1 MADERIDIDVNVNDE
16 SVDQA
21 SARFV
26 PLRRQ
31 IRETTVALQR
41 LEAAGVTSGQEFETL
56 RARLD
61 RLNDTAARSAF
72 RSGQLED
79 KLSVLPGPLGRA
91 GVAIRGVTDAAAA
104 FGTRILIIAGLVG
117 AVVGAFVLMRNALAS
132 TAEGQQKL
140 NKITEIGERLLNG
153 IFAVVE
159 PIANVFADLAIA
171 IFGSGESMQFF
182 AKAIQITTAP
192 LITLGN
198 ALVFIVDLI
207 KDSSKNLGTYA
218 KAFAN
223 VGGAISEFFKGNFA
237 EAKKL
242 SDEADRLFLEGL
254 QADAK
259 VFKEAGTKFITNTV
273 NTINGIDDAFIKG
286 TKRKT
291 KTQKKSEE
299 DAAKLAEAA
308 KKRAQDTINAN
319 EAVQQSEDELAES
332 KRKKSEDEIKALQE
346 AQLYKDKEFIREQA
360 RITALMAL
368 EEKGSNAYKTLLA
381 ERTALEAAYNN
392 AKAENDKNISD
403 KTAEKNKKDADDARG
418 VLDAQLQDRFNF
430 LGRLNDALEFDFAQD
445 RERLAEQN
453 ANLAEQEKNLL
464 SNTELTEDAKTQLRR
479 RFADERNKLAQEETK
494 IAVAE
499 AKAKYIIEE
508 FYLNEAGKFGSI
520 LSGIAGDNKTLAIAG
535 IVIEQGAALGKT
547 LIDLARG
554 VSAATANSF
563 ANPLNAVPGGSILV
577 AANLARQITQMKI
590 TAAVSSAGIIAGAA
604 KGIAGINKAQIPG
617 GGGASAGGGATAG
630 GGASIPAFSTP
641 TIGAPQIGA
650 TAAPQSQLAGLVT
663 GAIQQNNSQQRPI
676 RAYVV
681 GSDVTTEQ
689 QLDRRVRLAA
699 RLGG

>member
-1 MADERIDIDVNVNDE
+1 MADERIDIDVNVNDQ

-21 SARFV
+21 AEKFV

-31 IRETTVALQR
+31 IRETTVQLQALESQ
-41 LEAAGVTSGQEFETL
+41 GKQNSKEFKDL
-56 RARLD
+56 SDRLD
-61 RLNDTAARSAF
+61 TLKDRAAKVGFASKDLA
-72 RSGQLED
+72 D
-79 KLSVLPGPLGRA
+79 KLGALPGPVGQVGRQVQIA
-91 GVAIRGVTDAAAA
+91 KDAFDT
-104 FGTRILIIAGLVG
+104 FGTRLAIILGIIG
-117 AVVGAFVLMRNALAS
+117 AIVGAFVLMKNALAS
-132 TAEGQQKL
+132 TAEGQEKL
-140 NKITEIGERLLNG
+140 NKLTIIGEQLLNG

-218 KAFAN
+218 KAFSN

-291 KTQKKSEE
+291 KTQKKNAE
-299 DAAKLAEAA
+299 DDAKLAEAE
-308 KKRAQDTINAN
+308 KKRKQDAINAN
-319 EAVQQSEDELAES
+319 EALQQSEDELAES
-332 KRKKSEDEIKALQE
+332 KRVKAQDEIKALQE

-368 EEKGSNAYKTLLA
+368 EDKKSNAYKTLLA

-403 KTAEKNKKDADDARG
+403 KTTEKQKKDAEEARAI
-418 VLDAQLQDRFNF
+418 LDVQLQDRFNY
-430 LGRLNDALEFDFAQD
+430 LGRLNAALEFDFEQD
-445 RERLAEQN
+445 RARVAEQRI
-453 ANLAEQEKNLL
+453 NLAQQEANLL
-464 SNTELTEDAKTQLRR
+464 SDTEMSEEAKTLLRKR
-479 RFADERNKLAQEETK
+479 YADERNKLAIEETN

-499 AKAKYIIEE
+499 AKAKYVIEE
-508 FYLNEAGKFGSI
+508 FYINELGKLGSV
-520 LSGIAGDNKTLAIAG
+520 LSGIAGNNKALAIAG
-535 IVIEQGAALGKT
+535 IVIEQGGALGKT
-547 LIDLARG
+547 LIDLSRG
-554 VSAATANSF
+554 LSAATALAA

-577 AANLARQITQMKI
+577 AANLARQKAQLKI
-590 TAAVSSAGIIAGAA
+590 TAAVSAAGIIAGAA
-604 KGIAGINKAQIPG
+604 KGIAAINQAQIPG
-617 GGGASAGGGATAG
+617 GGGASGAGAAAG
-630 GGASIPAFSTP
+630 SGASIPAFSTP

>member
-1 MADERIDIDVNVNDE
+1 MADERIDIDVNVNDG

-21 SARFV
+21 AARFV

-72 RSGQLED
+72 RSGQFED
-79 KLSVLPGPLGRA
+79 RLSVLPGPLGRA
-91 GVAIRGVTDAAAA
+91 GTAIRGVTDAAAA

-171 IFGSGESMQFF
+171 IFGSGESMNFF

-198 ALVFIVDLI
+198 ALTFIVDLI
-207 KDSSKNLGTYA
+207 KESSKNLGTYA

-223 VGGAISEFFKGNFA
+223 VGGAINEFFKGNFA
-237 EAKKL
+237 EAKRL

-286 TKRKT
+286 TQRKT

-332 KRKKSEDEIKALQE
+332 KRIKSEDEIKALQE
-346 AQLYKDKEFIREQA
+346 VQLYKDKEFIREQA

-368 EEKGSNAYKTLLA
+368 EKKNSNEYKALLA
-381 ERTALEAAYNN
+381 ERTTLEANYNT
-392 AKAENDKNISD
+392 AKAETDKAIAE
-403 KTAEKNKKDADDARG
+403 KTAEKNKKDADDARAL
-418 VLDAQLQDRFNF
+418 LDGQLQDRFNY
-430 LGRLNDALEFDFAQD
+430 LGRLNDLINNDFAQD
-445 RERLAEQN
+445 RERLAEQKT
-453 ANLAEQEKNLL
+453 NLDAQEKNAL
-464 SNTELTEDAKTQLRR
+464 SNTALTEFERTQLTR
-479 RFADERNKLAQEETK
+479 RFADERNKLLQEETN
-494 IAVAE
+494 IAIAE
-499 AKAKYIIEE
+499 AKAKHEVALFYI
-508 FYLNEAGKFGSI
+508 NEAGRFGNI
-520 LSGIAGDNKTLAIAG
+520 LSGLAGDNKGLAIAG
-535 IVIEQGAALGKT
+535 IVIEQGAALGKV
-547 LIDLARG
+547 LIDASRGISTATAAAAPFIANPVTAIPATALLAR
-554 VSAATANSF
+554 T
-563 ANPLNAVPGGSILV
+563 
-577 AANLARQITQMKI
+577 LAQIKI
-590 TAAVSSAGIIAGAA
+590 TAGISAAGIIAGAA
-604 KGIAGINKAQIPG
+604 KGISSINKAQVPG

>member
-1 MADERIDIDVNVNDE
+1 MADERIDIDVNVNDQ

-21 SARFV
+21 AANFV

-31 IRETTVALQR
+31 IRETTIALQR

-61 RLNDTAARSAF
+61 RLNDTQARVAF
-72 RSGQLED
+72 RSGQIED
-79 KLSVLPGPLGRA
+79 RLAALPGPLGRA
-91 GVAIRGVTDAAAA
+91 GRGIQGITDAAAA
-104 FGTRILIIAGLVG
+104 FGTKLLI
-117 AVVGAFVLMRNALAS
+117 VVGVVTAIIGAFQLMRNALAS
-132 TAEGQQKL
+132 TAEGQAKL

-182 AKAIQITTAP
+182 AKTIQIATAP

-198 ALVFIVDLI
+198 ALTFIVDLI

-286 TKRKT
+286 TQRKT

-332 KRKKSEDEIKALQE
+332 KRVKSEDEIKALQE

-368 EEKGSNAYKTLLA
+368 EKKGSNEFKALLA
-381 ERTALEAAYNN
+381 ERTTLEANYNN
-392 AKAENDKNISD
+392 AKAETDKNISE
-403 KTAEKNKKDADDARG
+403 KTKEKQKKDAEDARAL
-418 VLDAQLQDRFNF
+418 LDAQLQDRFNY
-430 LGRLNDALEFDFAQD
+430 LGRLNALIDFDFEQD
-445 RERLAEQN
+445 KARLAEQR
-453 ANLAEQEKNLL
+453 ANLDQQEANALA
-464 SNTELTEDAKTQLRR
+464 NTELSEFERTQLTRR
-479 RFADERNKLAQEETK
+479 YADERNKIAIEETK
-494 IAVAE
+494 VAVAE
-499 AKAKYIIEE
+499 AQARYQVLD
-508 FYLNEAGKFGSI
+508 FYMGQAGRVGSL
-520 LSGIAGDNKTLAIAG
+520 LSNIAGENKALAIAG
-535 IVIEQGAALGKT
+535 IVIEQGAALGKV
-547 LIDLARG
+547 LIDTSRG
-554 VSAATANSF
+554 ISAATAAAAPLI
-563 ANPLNAVPGGSILV
+563 ANPLTTIV
-577 AANLARQITQMKI
+577 ATANLARTIAQLKI
-590 TAAVSSAGIIAGAA
+590 TAGISAAGIVAGAA
-604 KGIAGINKAQIPG
+604 KGISSINKAQVP
-617 GGGASAGGGATAG
+617 GASAGGAAAAG
-630 GGASIPAFSTP
+630 GGVSVPAFSTP
-641 TIGAPQIGA
+641 SIGAPQIGA